1 MGRDVSRGLVVIDY
15 IQRHGILLNGKCFA
29 WLWYRV
35 SALGATREMWVLVL
49 ASINT
54 KPE

>member
-15 IQRHGILLNGKCFA
+15 IQRHGILLQGKCFP
-29 WLWYRV
+29 WPWYRV
-35 SALGATREMWVLVL
+35 SALGEMLEMWVLVL